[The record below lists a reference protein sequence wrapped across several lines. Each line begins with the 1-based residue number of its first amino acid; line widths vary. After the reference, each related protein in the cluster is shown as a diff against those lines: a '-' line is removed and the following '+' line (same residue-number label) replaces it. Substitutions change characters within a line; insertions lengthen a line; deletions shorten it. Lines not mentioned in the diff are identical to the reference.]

1 MDREREVEWDV
12 GNKMKERG
20 DREEGGGGE
29 GQQNACMGV
38 HRKEIK
44 GREV

>member
-1 MDREREVEWDV
+1 MDREREVEWESD
-12 GNKMKERG
+12 
-20 DREEGGGGE
+20 GGGGGVE